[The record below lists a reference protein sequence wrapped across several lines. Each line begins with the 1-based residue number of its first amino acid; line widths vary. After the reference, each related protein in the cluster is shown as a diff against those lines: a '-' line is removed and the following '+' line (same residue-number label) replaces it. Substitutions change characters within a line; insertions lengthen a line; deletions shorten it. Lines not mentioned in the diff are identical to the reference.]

1 MIGQTIS
8 HYRIIEKLGG
18 GGMGVVYKAEDTELG
33 RFVALKFLPPDVA
46 QDAQTLERFRR
57 EARAASALNHPNIC
71 TIYEIGQ
78 SQGQPFIA
86 MEFLDGSTLKHR
98 ITGRPL
104 DSETLLDIAIQV
116 ADALDAA
123 HSQGIIHRDIKPA
136 NIFITKREQV
146 KVLDFGLAKV
156 VGAKAQAVAA
166 DATAAS
172 AEHLTS
178 PGSTLGTVAY
188 MSPEQALGKE
198 LDARSDL
205 FSFGVVLYEMATGI
219 LPFRGDTSAAIF
231 DAILRRSPVLPVR
244 LNPDLPQELERII
257 NRTLEKDRDLR
268 YQHASELRAEL
279 KRVKRDTDSSR
290 SVMAAVE
297 DVPAPAVAA
306 PASGSGVKAASG
318 VTAAASSAAVLST
331 SAPSASASS
340 VAAPSAPQ
348 VAPAP
353 AGGRTKIII
362 AAVALLAVLVAG
374 GLFWRSRRA
383 PALTEKDSILIA
395 DFANTTGDTVFDGSL
410 KTALAV
416 DLQQSPF
423 LNVVSDQKIKQT
435 LKLMGRPAD
444 ERLTSDVAREIAQRD
459 GIKAMLTGSIASFG
473 SEYLITVSAVNASS
487 GDTLTQVQQ
496 RAASKEAVLDALGKA
511 ASNLREKL
519 GESLASVQK
528 FDKPLEQVTTSSLEA
543 LKAFT
548 LGEQLHGNEE
558 DLPSIPFY
566 ERAIELDPNFAVAYT
581 KLGVVYGN
589 SGQDARGEEL
599 MKKAFDLRDRAS
611 EREKLYIAS
620 LYYARTGQVDK
631 AIETYELYKQSY
643 PRDAT
648 AYVNAGVVYNGIGQ
662 PEKDLENLKEAA
674 RLNPDLSIAYTNQAW
689 DYMTLGR
696 FDEAK
701 AILEQAA
708 QRKLGGAGLHGVLS
722 QLAFVEGDSASTAR
736 EEALAGDDPG
746 WQMFFLRRRAHLS
759 YSQGKLHEGN
769 ELLAK
774 ARELAEQHKY
784 QELVGDAWID
794 EAGVDC
800 LFGRST
806 QSVQIAEK
814 GLSVSRSP
822 DQMLAAA
829 RVFALCGDERKAFA
843 TAAEVGKDRP
853 LDTRVQ
859 AVWIPQ
865 VKAFAEIRHG
875 DGAAAVESL
884 KSAAAY
890 DRLEEGIQLER
901 GQAYLA
907 AKRPAD
913 AAQEFQRILARRD
926 WPRFTESF
934 PLAQLGVARA
944 YAQQGDSAKAKLAY
958 QDVLASWKD
967 ADPDLPILQQAK
979 AEYAK
984 LQ

>member
-8 HYRIIEKLGG
+8 HYRIVEKLGG
-18 GGMGVVYKAEDTELG
+18 GGMGVVYKADDTELG

-46 QDAQTLERFRR
+46 QDPQTLERFRR

-86 MEFLDGSTLKHR
+86 MEFLDGTTLKHR

-104 DSETLLDIAIQV
+104 ESDTLLDLAIQV

-156 VGAKAQAVAA
+156 VGANAQAVAA
-166 DATAAS
+166 DATAATAVS

-231 DAILRRSPVLPVR
+231 DAILHRSPVLPIR
-244 LNPDLPQELERII
+244 LNPDLPQELERIV

-297 DVPAPAVAA
+297 EAPEAAVVTGTSGSAVKASSGRIAAA
-306 PASGSGVKAASG
+306 P
-318 VTAAASSAAVLST
+318 SSAQVT
-331 SAPSASASS
+331 PAPSARSWRIPIASA
-340 VAAPSAPQ
+340 
-348 VAPAP
+348 
-353 AGGRTKIII
+353 
-362 AAVALLAVLVAG
+362 ALLAVLVAG

-395 DFANTTGDTVFDGSL
+395 NFANTTGDAVFDGSL
-410 KTALAV
+410 KTALAA

-423 LNVVSDQKIKQT
+423 LNVVSEQKIKQA
-435 LKLMGRPAD
+435 LKLMGRPTD
-444 ERLTSDVAREIAQRD
+444 ERLSSDVAREICQRA
-459 GIKAMLTGSIASFG
+459 GIKAMLTGSIAAFG
-473 SEYLITVSAVNASS
+473 SQYLITVNAVDASS
-487 GDTLTQVQQ
+487 GDTLTQTQQ

-511 ASNLREKL
+511 ASDLRGKL
-519 GESLASVQK
+519 GESLASIHK
-528 FDKPLEQVTTSSLEA
+528 FDKPLEQVTTGSLEA

-558 DLPSIPFY
+558 DVPSIPFY
-566 ERAIELDPNFAVAYT
+566 ERAIELDPNFAIAYA

-589 SGQDARGEEL
+589 TGQDGRAEEL
-599 MKKAFDLRDRAS
+599 LKKAFDLRERAS
-611 EREKLYIAS
+611 EREKLYITS
-620 LYYARTGQVDK
+620 LYYFRTGQVEK

-648 AYVNAGVVYNGIGQ
+648 AYINAGVVYSSIGQ

-674 RLNPDLSIAYTNQAW
+674 RLNPDMAIAYSNQAW
-689 DYMTLGR
+689 SYMSLGR

-701 AILEQAA
+701 AILDQEA
-708 QRKLGGAGLHGVLS
+708 QRKLGGASLHAVFS
-722 QLAFVEGDSASTAR
+722 QVAFLAGDTASVER
-736 EEALAGDDPG
+736 EEALTGNDAN
-746 WQMFFLRRRAHLS
+746 WQLFFLHRRAARS
-759 YSQGKLHEGN
+759 FGQGKLQQGN
-769 ELLAK
+769 EFLAK
-774 ARELAEQHKY
+774 ARELAGQHKY
-784 QELVGDAWID
+784 QELVGDYWVG

-800 LFGRST
+800 LFGRSA

-814 GLSVSRSP
+814 GLAVSRSP

-829 RVFALCGDERKAFA
+829 RVFALCGDEKKAA
-843 TAAEVGKDRP
+843 ALVAEVGKDRP
-853 LDTRVQ
+853 LDTLDQ
-859 AVWIPQ
+859 SVWIPAVQ
-865 VKAFAEIRHG
+865 AIVQIRHG
-875 DGAAAVESL
+875 DGAGALETL
-884 KSAAAY
+884 KSAATY
-890 DRLEEGIQLER
+890 DRFHEEIPLVR
-901 GQAYLA
+901 GQAYLV
-907 AKRPAD
+907 AKRPSD
-913 AAQEFQRILARRD
+913 ALQEFQRILSRRD
-926 WPRFTESF
+926 WPRLNQSF
-934 PLAQLGVARA
+934 PLAQLGTARA
-944 YAQQGDSAKAKLAY
+944 YAQQGDTAKAKLAY
-958 QDVLASWKD
+958 QDVLASWKN
-967 ADPDLPILQQAK
+967 ADPDIPILKEAK
-979 AEYAK
+979 AEYAR

>member
-1 MIGQTIS
+1 VIGQTIS
-8 HYRIIEKLGG
+8 HYRIVEKLGG

-86 MEFLDGSTLKHR
+86 MEFLDGTTLKRR

-104 DSETLLDIAIQV
+104 DSDSLLDIAIQV

-136 NIFITKREQV
+136 NIFVTKREQV

-156 VGAKAQAVAA
+156 IGTNAQAPAA
-166 DATAAS
+166 DATAATAVS

-231 DAILRRSPVLPVR
+231 DAILRRAPVLPVR
-244 LNPDLPQELERII
+244 LNPDLPPELERII

-290 SVMAAVE
+290 SVMAAAVE
-297 DVPAPAVAA
+297 EPAPAVAA
-306 PASGSGVKAASG
+306 TASGAAVKASSG
-318 VTAAASSAAVLST
+318 RMAAVPLSAQAPT
-331 SAPSASASS
+331 SAP
-340 VAAPSAPQ
+340 AARSW
-348 VAPAP
+348 
-353 AGGRTKIII
+353 KIPI
-362 AAVALLAVLVAG
+362 AVAVLLILAVGG
-374 GLFWRSRRA
+374 GLYWRSHRA

-395 DFANTTGDTVFDGSL
+395 DFANTTGDPVFDGSL

-423 LNVVSDQKIKQT
+423 LNVVSDQKIKQM
-435 LKLMGRPAD
+435 LKLMGRSPD
-444 ERLTSDVAREIAQRD
+444 ERLSSEVAREIAQRAS
-459 GIKAMLTGSIASFG
+459 IKAMLTGSIAGFG
-473 SEYLITVSAVNASS
+473 SQYLITVSAVNVSS
-487 GDTLTQVQQ
+487 GETLTQVQQ
-496 RAASKEAVLDALGKA
+496 RAASKETVLDALGKA
-511 ASNLREKL
+511 ASDLREKL
-519 GESLASVQK
+519 GESLASIQK

-548 LGEQLHGNEE
+548 LGEQQHTNEE
-558 DLPSIPFY
+558 DLASIPFY
-566 ERAIELDPNFAVAYT
+566 ERAIELDPNFAIAYA

-589 SGQDARGEEL
+589 TGQIGRSEEL
-599 MKKAFDLRDRAS
+599 LKKAFDLRDRAS
-611 EREKLYIAS
+611 ERERLYIS
-620 LYYARTGQVDK
+620 SQYYLVTGQ
-631 AIETYELYKQSY
+631 IEKSIENYELLKQSY
-643 PRDAT
+643 PRET
-648 AYVNAGVVYNGIGQ
+648 SAYINQGVIYNNIGQ
-662 PEKDLENLKEAA
+662 NEKDLENLKQAA
-674 RLNPDLSIAYTNQAW
+674 RLNPDMAVAYTNQAW
-689 DYMTLGR
+689 NYITLGR
-696 FDEAK
+696 FDEAR
-701 AILEQAA
+701 AILDQEA
-708 QRKLGGAGLHGVLS
+708 QRKLGGAALHGLLS
-722 QLAFVEGDSASTAR
+722 ELAYYEGDSATVAR
-736 EEALAGDDPG
+736 EEALAGENPN
-746 WQMFFLRRRAHLS
+746 WQLFILRRHAFHS
-759 YSQGKLHEGN
+759 FGQGKLREGD
-769 ELLAK
+769 EFLAK
-774 ARELAEQHKY
+774 ARDLAGQHKY
-784 QELVGDAWID
+784 PERVATSWMDQ
-794 EAGVDC
+794 AGVSC
-800 LFGRST
+800 QFGLAA
-806 QSVQIAEK
+806 QSVPLAEK
-814 GLSVSRSP
+814 GLAASRNW

-829 RVFALCGDERKAFA
+829 SVFALCGDDKKAA
-843 TAAEVGKDRP
+843 SLVAEVGKDRP
-853 LDTRVQ
+853 LDTLVQ
-859 AVWIPQ
+859 AEWIPLI
-865 VKAFAEIRHG
+865 KASAEIRRG
-875 DGAAAVESL
+875 DGAAAVETL
-884 KSAAAY
+884 KSAAPY
-890 DRLEEGIQLER
+890 DRLQEDVQLAR

-913 AAQEFQRILARRD
+913 AVQEFQKVLARRD
-926 WPRFTESF
+926 WPRHSDAY
-934 PLAQLGVARA
+934 PRAQLGVARA
-944 YAQQGDSAKAKLAY
+944 YAQQGDTAKAKLAY
-958 QDVLASWKD
+958 QDVLATWKNAD
-967 ADPDLPILQQAK
+967 ADLPLVHQAK

>member
-8 HYRIIEKLGG
+8 HYRITEKLGG

-33 RFVALKFLPPDVA
+33 RFVALKFLPPDVT

-86 MEFLDGSTLKHR
+86 MEFLDGTTLKHR

-104 DSETLLDIAIQV
+104 DSETLLDVAIQV

-156 VGAKAQAVAA
+156 VGAKAQAMAA
-166 DATAAS
+166 DAAATAVS

-231 DAILRRSPVLPVR
+231 DAILRRAPVLPVR

-297 DVPAPAVAA
+297 EAPEPARAA
-306 PASGSGVKAASG
+306 TTSGSAVKASSG
-318 VTAAASSAAVLST
+318 RIA
-331 SAPSASASS
+331 
-340 VAAPSAPQ
+340 AAPSSAQ

-353 AGGRTKIII
+353 VARSWRIPV
-362 AAVALLAVLVAG
+362 AAVALLAVLIAG

-395 DFANTTGDTVFDGSL
+395 DFANTTGDPVFDGSL

-423 LNVVSDQKIKQT
+423 LNVVSDQKIKQV
-435 LKLMGRPAD
+435 LRLMGRPPE
-444 ERLTSDVAREIAQRD
+444 ERITSDVAREIAQRA
-459 GIKAMLTGSIASFG
+459 GIKAMLTGSIAGFG
-473 SEYLITVSAVNASS
+473 SQYLITVSAVNASN
-487 GDTLTQVQQ
+487 GETLSQIQQ
-496 RAASKEAVLDALGKA
+496 RAASKETVLDALGKA
-511 ASNLREKL
+511 ASDLREKL
-519 GESLASVQK
+519 GESLASIQK
-528 FDKPLEQVTTSSLEA
+528 FDKPLEQVTTGSLEA

-548 LGEQLHGNEE
+548 LGEQQHTNEE
-558 DLPSIPFY
+558 DLASIPYY
-566 ERAIELDPNFAVAYT
+566 ERAIELDPNFAIAYA

-589 SGQDARGEEL
+589 TAQIGRSEEL
-599 MKKAFDLRDRAS
+599 LKKAFDLRDRAS
-611 EREKLYIAS
+611 ERERLYIS
-620 LYYARTGQVDK
+620 SQYYLVTGQVEK
-631 AIETYELYKQSY
+631 SIETYELFKQSF
-643 PRDAT
+643 PRET
-648 AYVNAGVVYNGIGQ
+648 SAYINLGVAYNNIGQ
-662 PEKDLENLKEAA
+662 NEKDLENLKEAA
-674 RLNPDLSIAYTNQAW
+674 RLNPDMAIVYSNQAW
-689 DYMTLGR
+689 NYMTLGR

-701 AILEQAA
+701 AILDQEA
-708 QRKLGGAGLHGVLS
+708 QRKLGGASLHGLLS
-722 QLAFVEGDSASTAR
+722 QLAYLEGDSASLAR
-736 EEALAGDDPG
+736 EEALAGDNPN
-746 WQMFFLRRRAHLS
+746 WQLFFLRRHAFHS
-759 YSQGKLHEGN
+759 FGQGKLREGD
-769 ELLAK
+769 EFLAK
-774 ARELAEQHKY
+774 ARDLAGQHKY
-784 QELVGDAWID
+784 QERVATYWMD
-794 EAGVDC
+794 EAGVTC
-800 LFGRST
+800 QFGLAG
-806 QSVQIAEK
+806 QSVPLAEK
-814 GLSVSRSP
+814 GLAASRTW
-822 DQMLAAA
+822 DQALAAA
-829 RVFALCGDERKAFA
+829 SVFALCGDEKRAA
-843 TAAEVGKDRP
+843 ALVAEVAKDRP
-853 LDTRVQ
+853 LDTLVQ
-859 AVWIPQ
+859 AEWIPFI
-865 VKAFAEIRHG
+865 KAFAEIRHG
-875 DGAAAVESL
+875 NGAAAVETL
-884 KSAAAY
+884 KSAAPN
-890 DRLEEGIQLER
+890 DRFQEDIQLAR

-913 AAQEFQRILARRD
+913 AVQEFQKVLARRD
-926 WPRFTESF
+926 LRQGDAFPR
-934 PLAQLGVARA
+934 AQLGVARA
-944 YAQQGDSAKAKLAY
+944 YAQQGDTAKAKLAY
-958 QDVLASWKD
+958 QDVLASWKN
-967 ADPDLPILQQAK
+967 ADSDLPVLQQAK
-979 AEYAK
+979 AEYAT

>member
-8 HYRIIEKLGG
+8 HYRITEKLGG

-86 MEFLDGSTLKHR
+86 MEFLDGETLKHR

-156 VGAKAQAVAA
+156 MGAKGHAAAA
-166 DATAAS
+166 DATAATAVS

-231 DAILRRSPVLPVR
+231 DAILRRAPVLPVR
-244 LNPDLPQELERII
+244 LNPDLPQELERIV

-297 DVPAPAVAA
+297 EAPEPAIAATTSGSAVKASSGRIAAAPSSAQVTAA
-306 PASGSGVKAASG
+306 PAARSW
-318 VTAAASSAAVLST
+318 
-331 SAPSASASS
+331 
-340 VAAPSAPQ
+340 
-348 VAPAP
+348 
-353 AGGRTKIII
+353 KIPI
-362 AAVALLAVLVAG
+362 AAVAVLALLVAG

-395 DFANTTGDTVFDGSL
+395 DFANTTGDPVFDGSL

-423 LNVVSDQKIKQT
+423 LNVVSDQKIKQV
-435 LKLMGRPAD
+435 LRLMGRPPE
-444 ERLTSDVAREIAQRD
+444 ERITSDVAREIAQRA
-459 GIKAMLTGSIASFG
+459 GIKAMLTGSIAGFG
-473 SEYLITVSAVNASS
+473 SQYLITVSAVNASN
-487 GDTLTQVQQ
+487 GETLSQVQQ
-496 RAASKEAVLDALGKA
+496 RAASKETVLDALGKA
-511 ASNLREKL
+511 ASDLREKL
-519 GESLASVQK
+519 GESLASIQK

-548 LGEQLHGNEE
+548 LGEQQHQNEE
-558 DLPSIPFY
+558 DMASIPFY
-566 ERAIELDPNFAVAYT
+566 QRATELDPNFAVAYA

-589 SGQDARGEEL
+589 TGQIGRSEEL
-599 MKKAFDLRDRAS
+599 LKKAFDLRDRAS
-611 EREKLYIAS
+611 ERERLYIS
-620 LYYARTGQVDK
+620 SQYYFVTGQ
-631 AIETYELYKQSY
+631 IEKSIENYELFKQSY
-643 PRDAT
+643 PRET
-648 AYVNAGVVYNGIGQ
+648 SAYINLGVAYNNIGQ
-662 PEKDLENLKEAA
+662 YEKDLENLKQAA
-674 RLNPDLSIAYTNQAW
+674 RLNPDMAVVYSNQAW
-689 DYMTLGR
+689 NYMTLGR

-701 AILEQAA
+701 AILDQEA
-708 QRKLGGAGLHGVLS
+708 QRKLGGASLHGLLS
-722 QLAFVEGDSASTAR
+722 QLAYLEGDSAAVAR
-736 EEALAGDDPG
+736 EEALAQENPN
-746 WQMFFLRRRAHLS
+746 WQLVILRSHAFHSFGR
-759 YSQGKLHEGN
+759 GKLREGS
-769 ELLAK
+769 EFLAR
-774 ARELAEQHKY
+774 ARALSEQHKY
-784 QELVGDAWID
+784 QERVAGFWMD
-794 EAGVDC
+794 EAGVTC
-800 LFGRST
+800 TFGRAA
-806 QSVQIAEK
+806 QSVPLAEK
-814 GLSVSRSP
+814 GLAASRNW

-829 RVFALCGDERKAFA
+829 SVFALCGDEKKAA
-843 TAAEVGKDRP
+843 ALVAEVGKNRP
-853 LDTRVQ
+853 LDTLVQ
-859 AVWIPQ
+859 AQWIPLI
-865 VKAFAEIRHG
+865 KAQGEVRRG
-875 DGAAAVESL
+875 NGAAAVEAL
-884 KSAAAY
+884 KSAAPY
-890 DRLEEGIQLER
+890 DRFQEDVQLAR
-901 GQAYLA
+901 GQSYLA
-907 AKRPAD
+907 AKRPAE
-913 AAQEFQRILARRD
+913 AVQEFQRVLARRD
-926 WPRFTESF
+926 WPRFSDAY
-934 PLAQLGVARA
+934 PRAQLGIARA
-944 YAQQGDSAKAKLAY
+944 YAQQGDTAKAKLAY
-958 QDVLASWKD
+958 QDVLATWKD
-967 ADPDLPILQQAK
+967 ADPDLPLVQQAK

>member
-8 HYRIIEKLGG
+8 HYRITEKLGG

-86 MEFLDGSTLKHR
+86 MEFLDGETLKHR

-156 VGAKAQAVAA
+156 VGAKGHAAAA
-166 DATAAS
+166 DATAATAVS

-231 DAILRRSPVLPVR
+231 DAILRRAPVLPVR
-244 LNPDLPQELERII
+244 LNPDLPQELERIV

-297 DVPAPAVAA
+297 EAPEPAIAATTSGSAVKASSGRMAAAPSSAQVTPAPAARSWKIPIAA
-306 PASGSGVKAASG
+306 
-318 VTAAASSAAVLST
+318 AAVL
-331 SAPSASASS
+331 
-340 VAAPSAPQ
+340 
-348 VAPAP
+348 
-353 AGGRTKIII
+353 
-362 AAVALLAVLVAG
+362 ALLVAG

-395 DFANTTGDTVFDGSL
+395 DFANTTGDPVFDGSL

-423 LNVVSDQKIKQT
+423 LNVVSDQKIKQV
-435 LKLMGRPAD
+435 LRLMGRPPE
-444 ERLTSDVAREIAQRD
+444 ERITSDVAREIAQRA
-459 GIKAMLTGSIASFG
+459 GIKAMLTGSIAGFG
-473 SEYLITVSAVNASS
+473 SQYLITVSAVNASN
-487 GDTLTQVQQ
+487 GETLSQVQQ
-496 RAASKEAVLDALGKA
+496 RAASKETVLDALGKA
-511 ASNLREKL
+511 ASDLREKL
-519 GESLASVQK
+519 GESLASIQK

-548 LGEQLHGNEE
+548 LGEQQHQNEE
-558 DLPSIPFY
+558 DMASIPFY
-566 ERAIELDPNFAVAYT
+566 QRATELDPNFAVAYA

-589 SGQDARGEEL
+589 TGQIGRSEEL
-599 MKKAFDLRDRAS
+599 LKKAFDLRDRAS
-611 EREKLYIAS
+611 ERERLYIS
-620 LYYARTGQVDK
+620 SQYYFVTGQ
-631 AIETYELYKQSY
+631 IEKSIENYELFKQSY
-643 PRDAT
+643 PRET
-648 AYVNAGVVYNGIGQ
+648 SAYINLGVAYNNIGQ
-662 PEKDLENLKEAA
+662 YEKDLENLKQAA
-674 RLNPDLSIAYTNQAW
+674 RLNPDMAVVYSNQAW
-689 DYMTLGR
+689 NYMTLGR

-701 AILEQAA
+701 AILDQEA
-708 QRKLGGAGLHGVLS
+708 QRKLGGASLHGLLS
-722 QLAFVEGDSASTAR
+722 QLAYLEGDSAAVAR
-736 EEALAGDDPG
+736 EEALAQENPN
-746 WQMFFLRRRAHLS
+746 WQLVILRSHAFHSFGR
-759 YSQGKLHEGN
+759 GKLREGS
-769 ELLAK
+769 EFLAR
-774 ARELAEQHKY
+774 ARALSEQHKY
-784 QELVGDAWID
+784 QERVAGFWMD
-794 EAGVDC
+794 EAGVTC
-800 LFGRST
+800 TFGRAA
-806 QSVQIAEK
+806 QSVPLAEK
-814 GLSVSRSP
+814 GLAASRNW

-829 RVFALCGDERKAFA
+829 SVFALCGDEKKAA
-843 TAAEVGKDRP
+843 ALVAEVGKDRP
-853 LDTRVQ
+853 LDTLVQ
-859 AVWIPQ
+859 AQWIPLI
-865 VKAFAEIRHG
+865 KAQGEVRRG
-875 DGAAAVESL
+875 NGAAAVEAL
-884 KSAAAY
+884 KSAAPY
-890 DRLEEGIQLER
+890 DRFQEDVQLAR
-901 GQAYLA
+901 GQSYLA
-907 AKRPAD
+907 AKRPAE
-913 AAQEFQRILARRD
+913 AVQEFQRVLARRD
-926 WPRFTESF
+926 WPRFSDAY
-934 PLAQLGVARA
+934 PRAQLGIARA
-944 YAQQGDSAKAKLAY
+944 YAQQGDTAKAKLAY
-958 QDVLASWKD
+958 QDVLATWKD
-967 ADPDLPILQQAK
+967 ADPDLPLVQQAK

>member
-8 HYRIIEKLGG
+8 HYRIVEKLGG

-46 QDAQTLERFRR
+46 QDAQALERFRR

-86 MEFLDGSTLKHR
+86 MEFLDGTTLKHR

-104 DSETLLDIAIQV
+104 DSDGLLDIAIQV

-156 VGAKAQAVAA
+156 VGTNAQAPSA
-166 DATAAS
+166 DATAATAVS

-231 DAILRRSPVLPVR
+231 DAILRRAPVLPVR
-244 LNPDLPQELERII
+244 LNPDLPPELERII

-290 SVMAAVE
+290 SVVAAAVE
-297 DVPAPAVAA
+297 EPPAAVATASGVAVKASSGRITAAPPSAQVPTPAA
-306 PASGSGVKAASG
+306 PARSWKIPIAV
-318 VTAAASSAAVLST
+318 AVLL
-331 SAPSASASS
+331 
-340 VAAPSAPQ
+340 V
-348 VAPAP
+348 
-353 AGGRTKIII
+353 
-362 AAVALLAVLVAG
+362 LAVGG
-374 GLFWRSRRA
+374 GLYWRSHRA

-395 DFANTTGDTVFDGSL
+395 DLANTTGDPVFDGSL

-435 LKLMGRPAD
+435 LKLMGRPPD
-444 ERLTSDVAREIAQRD
+444 ERLSSDVAREIAQRA

-473 SEYLITVSAVNASS
+473 SQYLITVSAINASS

-511 ASNLREKL
+511 ASDLREKL
-519 GESLASVQK
+519 GESLASIQK

-548 LGEQLHGNEE
+548 LGEQKHGNHE
-558 DLPSIPFY
+558 DLASIPFY
-566 ERAIELDPNFAVAYT
+566 ERAIELDPNFAVAYA

-589 SGQDARGEEL
+589 TAQPARGEEL
-599 MKKAFDLRDRAS
+599 LKKAFDLRDRAS
-611 EREKLYIAS
+611 EHEKLYISS
-620 LYYARTGQVDK
+620 LYYSRSGQVEK
-631 AIETYELYKQSY
+631 SIETYELYKQSF

-648 AYVNAGVVYNGIGQ
+648 AYINAGVAYGSVGQ
-662 PEKDLENLKEAA
+662 IEKELENDKEAA
-674 RLNPDLSIAYTNQAW
+674 RLNPDLAVAYTNQAW
-689 DYMTLGR
+689 GYIALGR

-701 AILEQAA
+701 AILDQEL
-708 QRKLGGAGLHGVLS
+708 QRKLGGASPHGVLS
-722 QLAFVEGDSASTAR
+722 ALALLQGDTATAER
-736 EEALAGDDPG
+736 EEALARDDPDL
-746 WQMFFLRRRAHLS
+746 QLSFLRQRAFS
-759 YSQGKLHEGN
+759 SFGRGKLREGS
-769 ELLAK
+769 ESLAK
-774 ARELAEQHKY
+774 ARDLAGQRKY
-784 QELVGDAWID
+784 EERVATYWMD
-794 EAGVDC
+794 EAGVTC
-800 LFGRST
+800 WFGRAP
-806 QSVQIAEK
+806 QSVALAEK
-814 GLSVSRSP
+814 GLATSR
-822 DQMLAAA
+822 DWNHVLMATA
-829 RVFALCGDERKAFA
+829 VFAACGDEKKAA
-843 TAAEVGKDRP
+843 ALAAEVAKERP
-853 LDTRVQ
+853 LDTLAQ
-859 AVWIPQ
+859 AVWIPL
-865 VKAFAEIRHG
+865 VKALAQIRHG
-875 DGAAAVESL
+875 DGAAAVETL
-884 KSAAAY
+884 KSVAPY
-890 DRLEEGIQLER
+890 DRFQEDIQLAC

-913 AAQEFQRILARRD
+913 ALQEFQKVLARRD
-926 WPRFTESF
+926 WPRYSDAY
-934 PLAQLGVARA
+934 PRAQLGTARA
-944 YAQQGDSAKAKLAY
+944 YVQQGDSAKAKLAY
-958 QDVLASWKD
+958 QDVLATWKD
-967 ADPDLPILQQAK
+967 ADPDLPLVQQAK